1 MKPAT
6 IVNIDWLSF
15 WGDCCDVIDGHFYKL
30 RETELRTNIFSRTRV
45 IEDISGR
52 EVGTIQDKPY
62 SDVLPEH
69 SGILKIDNEI
79 LYHEDVIRV
88 VKTLMTDIQ
97 FHEISVNRLDIASDF
112 TEIHG
117 ENPAKFCRKLIS
129 GEYRRVGAAKFF
141 CHGEDVQKL
150 KSIKKYGN
158 GLWVGLADMEFTGGG
173 YLIDVAK
180 IKELSKTQGNA
191 KCYIGSTD
199 VEAVGNGI
207 QFDYIRYGKRNS
219 PVCTYMYNKTKEL
232 EEVQDKPWI
241 RRLWLNNGM
250 TAHVWRIEFSFHGNK
265 TQTIDKETGD
275 IFQLDNLGWE
285 QTIER
290 RHDVFRTLANKY
302 FDIRDPQRADGTI
315 EPRTNRMDRVEYL
328 GDETESLIMNRKYST
343 AKKPAYLDKVLLRK
357 LTEYANEF
365 YIEKPRVA
373 ALSRELIKLIA
384 KEKDL
389 MDWGTKKG
397 LPVR

>member
-15 WGDCCDVIDGHFYKL
+15 WGDCCDVTDGHFYKL
-30 RETELRTNIFSRTRV
+30 RETELHTNIFSRTRV
-45 IEDISGR
+45 IEDISCR

-69 SGILKIDNEI
+69 SGILKIDNEL

-88 VKTLMTDIQ
+88 VKTLIVDIQ

-117 ENPAKFCRKLIS
+117 ESPAKFCRKLIT

-158 GLWVGLADMEFTGGG
+158 GLWVG
-173 YLIDVAK
+173 I
-180 IKELSKTQGNA
+180 
-191 KCYIGSTD
+191 TD
-199 VEAVGNGI
+199 VEAVGNGV

-219 PVCTYMYNKTKEL
+219 PVCTYMYNKSKEL

-241 RRLWLNNGM
+241 RRLWVNYRM
-250 TAHVWRIEFSFHGNK
+250 RSHVWRIEFSFHGNK
-265 TQTIDKETGD
+265 TQTIDKETGA
-275 IFQLDNLGWE
+275 IFQLDCLGWE
-285 QTIER
+285 QVIER
-290 RHDVFRTLANKY
+290 RHEVFRTLANKY
-302 FDIRDPQRADGTI
+302 FDIRDPQRPDGTI
-315 EPRTNRMDRVEYL
+315 EPRTNRMGRVEYL
-328 GDETESLIMNRKYST
+328 GDEADSLIMNRKYST
-343 AKKPAYLDKVLLRK
+343 AKKPSYLDKVLLRK
-357 LTEYANEF
+357 LIDYADEF
-365 YIEKPRVA
+365 YIEKPRIA
-373 ALSRELIKLIA
+373 QLSRELIKLIA

>member
-15 WGDCCDVIDGHFYKL
+15 WGDCCDVQNGNFYQL
-30 RETELRTNIFSRTRV
+30 RDTELHTNIFSRTRV

-69 SGILKIDNEI
+69 SGILKIDNEL
-79 LYHEDVIRV
+79 LYHEDLVRV
-88 VKTLMTDIQ
+88 VRTLISDIQ

-112 TEIHG
+112 TEIAG
-117 ENPAKFCRKLIS
+117 EKPEKFCRKLIT

-141 CHGEDVQKL
+141 CHGDDVQKL

-158 GLWVGLADMEFTGGG
+158 GLWVG
-173 YLIDVAK
+173 I
-180 IKELSKTQGNA
+180 I
-191 KCYIGSTD
+191 D

-241 RRLWLNNGM
+241 RRLWWNYGM
-250 TAHVWRIEFSFHGNK
+250 TNNVWRIEFSFHGNK

-275 IFQLDNLGWE
+275 IFQLDSLGWE
-285 QTIER
+285 QAIER
-290 RHDVFRTLANKY
+290 RHEVFRTLANKY
-302 FDIRDPQRADGTI
+302 FDIRNPRKTDGSI
-315 EPRTNRMDRVEYL
+315 ESRTNRMYRVEYL
-328 GDETESLIMNRKYST
+328 GYEANGLIMNRKYSH
-343 AKKPAYLDKVLLRK
+343 AKKPSYLDKVLLRK
-357 LTEYANEF
+357 LTDYANEF

-373 ALSRELIKLIA
+373 RLSRELINLIA

-389 MDWGTKKG
+389 IDWGIKKG

>member
-1 MKPAT
+1 MNPGT

-15 WGDCCDVIDGHFYKL
+15 WGDCCDVTDGLYYKL
-30 RETELRTNIFSRTRV
+30 RETELHTNIFSRTRV

-62 SDVLPEH
+62 SDVLPKH
-69 SGILKIDNEI
+69 SGILKIDNEL
-79 LYHEDVIRV
+79 LYHEDLIRI
-88 VKTLMTDIQ
+88 VKILKNDIR
-97 FHEISVNRLDIASDF
+97 FSEISVNRLDIASDF
-112 TEIHG
+112 DEIHS
-117 ENPAKFCRKLIS
+117 ESPAKFCRKLIT

-158 GLWVGLADMEFTGGG
+158 GLWVG
-173 YLIDVAK
+173 I
-180 IKELSKTQGNA
+180 
-191 KCYIGSTD
+191 TD

-241 RRLWLNNGM
+241 RRLWQNTGLSNN
-250 TAHVWRIEFSFHGNK
+250 VWRIEFSFHGNK

-275 IFQLDNLGWE
+275 VFQLDNLGWE
-285 QTIER
+285 QAVER
-290 RHDVFRTLANKY
+290 RHEVFRTLAKKY
-302 FDIRDPQRADGTI
+302 FDIRDPQRADGTM
-315 EPRTNRMDRVEYL
+315 ELRTNRMDRVKYL
-328 GDETESLIMNRKYST
+328 GDEADSLIMNRKYSY
-343 AKKPAYLDKVLLRK
+343 AKKPVYLDKVLLRK
-357 LTEYANEF
+357 LTEYAGEF
-365 YIEKPRVA
+365 YLEKPRVA
-373 ALSRELIKLIA
+373 ELSRELIKLIA
-384 KEKDL
+384 REKEL
-389 MDWGTKKG
+389 IDWGTKKG